1 MKPLTQAVEAIRAAL
16 KEEVPP
22 SAVEDAAIIYAQL
35 CSDVE
40 RRLDLV
46 ATMLQKGSDYQALQV
61 AEEDPPLLDLAASV
75 SFGEEKNW
83 QIYCD
88 AHGLKVAPRVDLR
101 IIQDLESLYSRG
113 ISANHPLYKDFRA
126 AVLSRDD
133 AKSLRI
139 VKTILK
145 LNPQDDNAR
154 KELQRL
160 ENKALQEKI
169 DLLREALKTD
179 DEERIA
185 TLTEDIKAAAPPS
198 KLERLDVFEQGEN
211 IRQAL
216 RRRQAEARV
225 PDMLTTMQ
233 QFKAEGRWRQ
243 LGQMLSV
250 INALFKEHGF
260 TPADAAQKATL
271 ADLTQFH
278 QKERA
283 ADEKQRNFDRTLK
296 SFLSFVEEVETRL
309 LTGAGVTFEE
319 IAGKDESFIKR
330 WKELEGYQLPVA
342 ADSLQR
348 LRTAGQELR
357 HKLERMQ
364 RTKRAGNIALA
375 AAALV
380 LLCGVSAVS
389 LHAWKAW
396 TLTQELASYQA
407 KENYSAAEN
416 LIKKLRGEEELLLRW
431 PYLQA
436 RIEEVS
442 AWTAKSRAT
451 GKQAADALLAL
462 ENSFRGEQTKLT
474 ATQLV
479 RQLSDAE
486 ALVKQLGGDVAA
498 EPKNRLAA
506 LKTKADLHLA
516 TVLKKLVTSTSS
528 TLAKLEKRGTA
539 ELSHEKLAAN
549 VSTSCTA
556 IDKELLPLEAFL
568 KPEVPALAFPADL
581 ETRIHALRQRLSTYQ
596 DDLRT
601 FAAIRKET
609 AGATSLEDYRK
620 AITKWQTIKF
630 AEAAPSLKMLDTLP
644 TEKAFQAALFTGGDK
659 DLLQAVLDD
668 KSRSYMAPDTLLEA
682 ELKMILSLL
691 HNEYLNNIF
700 ESSVIH
706 YSSKKSGGTVWSM
719 GKPEATVIGGSS
731 RWSAKFYQ
739 PDPTQTSVM
748 FIQHSFTRA
757 GEVGEYQ
764 GDAIATTRLSQ
775 TSEFMNSLDIGRISD
790 EKGEH
795 VLKPLL
801 EVCDKLV
808 QDTRGSPIAKA
819 YVLLKLE
826 DMMHLRP
833 REWGL
838 VHCPSLQQDL
848 QALHQTLGTT
858 PLRSEDWLV
867 PEMQEKWLTPLTAFF
882 KPLKSR
888 AYLREALAHRN
899 YLRAA
904 TSAGL
909 KFAGYVETD
918 LSLVLN
924 SQGRSAGE
932 LWMISRETG
941 KPLLAPNPAAGKAA
955 SDTPKAIVASASVPL
970 SPVFFVTADRRALLQ
985 QYQEA
990 LSSTGVDLKPLPAQ
1004 SLFLTNP

>member
-1 MKPLTQAVEAIRAAL
+1 MKPLPQAIEAIRAAL

-22 SAVEDAAIIYAQL
+22 SAVEDAAVIYAQL

-46 ATMLQKGSDYQALQV
+46 AAMLQKGSDYQALQV

-88 AHGLKVAPRVDLR
+88 THGLKVAPRVDIR
-101 IIQDLESLYSRG
+101 IIQDLETLYGRG

-133 AKSLRI
+133 AKALRI

-145 LNPQDDNAR
+145 LNPQDANAQ

-185 TLTEDIKAAAPPS
+185 TLTEDIKAVAPPS
-198 KLERLDVFEQGEN
+198 KLERLDVFEQGES

-225 PDMLTTMQ
+225 PDMLSTM
-233 QFKAEGRWRQ
+233 KMLMAEGRWRQ
-243 LGQMLSV
+243 VGQMLSV
-250 INALFKEHGF
+250 LNAMFKEHGF
-260 TPADAAQKATL
+260 APADAAQKATL
-271 ADLTQFH
+271 EDLTQYH
-278 QKERA
+278 LKERA

-296 SFLSFVEEVETRL
+296 TFLVFVEEVETRL
-309 LTGAGVTFEE
+309 LTGAGVTYDE
-319 IAGKDESFIKR
+319 ITGKDESFVKR

-342 ADSLQR
+342 AESLQR
-348 LRTAGQELR
+348 LRAAGQELR
-357 HKLERMQ
+357 AKLERMQ
-364 RTKRAGNIALA
+364 RAKRLGNIALA

-380 LLCGVSAVS
+380 LLCCISAIG

-407 KENYSAAEN
+407 KENYSAAEG
-416 LIKKLRGEEELLLRW
+416 LIKKLRSEEELLLRW

-442 AWTAKSRAT
+442 SWAAKTRVT

-462 ENSFRGEQTKLT
+462 ENSFQGEKSKLT

-479 RQLSDAE
+479 RQLDDAG

-498 EPKNRLAA
+498 EPKNRLVT

-516 TVLKKLVTSTSS
+516 TVLKQLSTSTST
-528 TLAKLEKRGTA
+528 TLGKLEQRGTA
-539 ELSHEKLAAN
+539 ELSHEKIAAN

-556 IDKELLPLEAFL
+556 IDKELKPLEALL
-568 KPEVPALAFPADL
+568 KPEVPVLALPADL
-581 ETRIHALRQRLSTYQ
+581 ETRIRALRQRLNTYQ
-596 DDLRT
+596 EDLRT

-609 AGATSLEDYRK
+609 GSAGSLDDYRK
-620 AITKWQTIKF
+620 AVTKWQTIKF

-644 TEKAFQAALFTGGDK
+644 TEKAFQAALFTGGDQEV
-659 DLLQAVLDD
+659 LQAVLDD
-668 KSRSYMAPDTLLEA
+668 KSGRYMAPDTLLET

-700 ESSVIH
+700 ESSVVH
-706 YSSKKSGGTVWSM
+706 YSSKKSSGTVWSM
-719 GKPEATVIGGSS
+719 GKPEVTVIGDST
-731 RWSAKFYQ
+731 RWSAKFYE
-739 PDPTQTSVM
+739 PDPTQRTVL
-748 FIQHSFTRA
+748 FIQQSFTRA
-757 GEVGEYQ
+757 GQAGEYQ
-764 GDAIATTRLSQ
+764 GAAIATIRQSQ
-775 TSEFMNSLDIGRISD
+775 TSELMNLLDIGRISD
-790 EKGEH
+790 EKGER

-808 QDTRGSPIAKA
+808 QDTQGSSIAKA
-819 YVLLKLE
+819 YVLLKFE
-826 DMMHLRP
+826 DLMRVRP

-838 VHCPSLQQDL
+838 HYCPSLQQDL
-848 QALHQTLGTT
+848 RILHQTLGTT
-858 PLRSEDWLV
+858 SLRSEDWLV
-867 PEMQEKWLTPLTAFF
+867 PDMREKWQAPLAAFF
-882 KPLKSR
+882 KPLKDR
-888 AYLREALAHRN
+888 AYLREAHAHRN

-904 TSAGL
+904 TKAGL

-924 SQGRSAGE
+924 PQGSTASE
-932 LWMISRETG
+932 LWVLGRENG
-941 KPLLAPNPAAGKAA
+941 KPLMVANPAAGKAA
-955 SDTPKAIVASASVPL
+955 ADAPKTIMATASVPL
-970 SPVFFVTADRRALLQ
+970 SPAFYVTADRRALLQ

-990 LSSTGVDLKPLPAQ
+990 LSSTGVDITPLPGE
-1004 SLFLTNP
+1004 SLFLNHP